1 MIQRVKD
8 VLLGQRHVAGSVG
21 LVQKF
26 RLGAGPI
33 TDAEKAFMQFAP
45 NGLGAGVRT
54 LARYDEGM
62 ARLFVEH
69 AAPVIAVEMTQVIL
83 TDMLRAVEAAS
94 ALDNHAYAKQLL
106 AQIDGAKAQ
115 LYREYE
121 VVSDRYGNAQTLL
134 AYYRDLTEQI
144 KGRRYLTAEQAHAGA
159 LTQP

>member
-1 MIQRVKD
+1 M
-8 VLLGQRHVAGSVG
+8 
-21 LVQKF
+21 
-26 RLGAGPI
+26 
-33 TDAEKAFMQFAP
+33 
-45 NGLGAGVRT
+45 
-54 LARYDEGM
+54 
-62 ARLFVEH
+62 
-69 AAPVIAVEMTQVIL
+69 
-83 TDMLRAVEAAS
+83 RAVEAAS